1 MKEGDTKKKADVAA
15 WAYALRLRTL
25 PLSWAGTVMAA
36 GLAASAGTFRWGVFV
51 LMFFTASLLQ
61 ILSNMAND
69 YGDYVKGTDGE
80 SRIGP
85 RRALAS
91 GRIAPGEFVR
101 GMALVC
107 LLTMGV
113 GLALVLTAFG
123 WRAIGYVLLF
133 LALGAGCIV
142 AAVKYTVGCRAY
154 GYSGWGEV
162 FVFLFFGLVAVCGGA
177 FLYTGRWDALWL
189 LPGAALG
196 LLSSGV
202 LHLNNL
208 RDAEGDRA
216 NGKNTLASRMSLRW
230 GLAFQCGLIVGAIV
244 LLLAYMDATYRT
256 TLWYLPTALCLI
268 NIPLTVQIK
277 RREEADKL
285 LKVLSVSTLAMCAVF
300 AVAVNV

>member
-1 MKEGDTKKKADVAA
+1 MKEGDTKEKADVAA

-36 GLAASAGTFRWGVFV
+36 GLAASAGAFRWGVFV

-142 AAVKYTVGCRAY
+142 AAVKYTVGRRAY

>member
-1 MKEGDTKKKADVAA
+1 MKEGDTKEKADVAA

-142 AAVKYTVGCRAY
+142 AAVKYTVGRRAY

-244 LLLAYMDATYRT
+244 LLLAYMDATYRA

>member
-1 MKEGDTKKKADVAA
+1 MKEGDTKEKADVAA

-36 GLAASAGTFRWGVFV
+36 GLAASAGAFRWGVFV

-107 LLTMGV
+107 LLTMGA

-142 AAVKYTVGCRAY
+142 AAVKYTVGRRAY